1 MGNMELFDKL
11 PYRPQSLRITQV
23 ESPFLNTKVV
33 LSYLI
38 MHFAKVESP
47 RGVPQETP

>member
-1 MGNMELFDKL
+1 MGNMELL
-11 PYRPQSLRITQV
+11 ISRPINLNPYDITQV